1 MDKNP
6 KNRVNTGNFKEK
18 RHLSLCTNKTT
29 SFSLRIFK
37 IKKMFIFS
45 KEILFKNERRRR
57 KVLFEGRKNENSA
70 KRYEN
75 GHYCKTGEKS
85 ECRPLGRYE
94 KVGFLA
100 RNQFVFF
107 LYIYMCLYAPEILS
121 LPVAFSLRPVI
132 VSKKHR
138 VNGGYP

>member
-1 MDKNP
+1 
-6 KNRVNTGNFKEK
+6 
-18 RHLSLCTNKTT
+18 
-29 SFSLRIFK
+29 
-37 IKKMFIFS
+37 MFIFS
-45 KEILFKNERRRR
+45 KEILFKNERHRR

-85 ECRPLGRYE
+85 ACRPLGRHE
-94 KVGFLA
+94 KVDFLA

-132 VSKKHR
+132 VSIKIPPHS
-138 VNGGYP
+138 GGISVSGIALILLAAHKCAFYWPASHAIVT